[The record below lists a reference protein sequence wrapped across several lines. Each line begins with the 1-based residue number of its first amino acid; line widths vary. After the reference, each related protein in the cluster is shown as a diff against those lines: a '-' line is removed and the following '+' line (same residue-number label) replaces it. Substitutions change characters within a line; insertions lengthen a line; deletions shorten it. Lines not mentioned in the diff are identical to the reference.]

1 MKNIRMIHALAIVTA
16 IMTVSPP
23 ANAEAANE
31 TAIPG
36 SASEPATENRSL
48 QVAKSETDDI
58 PVQSTQINMD
68 ARRESVNTME
78 LVIKQEPPLRL
89 AITAALDYAEFDP
102 DDTAKWK
109 ANARKRNWL
118 PDVRTYARQRQ
129 WPADVFTV
137 ANEGTT
143 IANDLHLS
151 DREANL
157 ESFGVEFRWEFK
169 NLRFDPEQIDISEE
183 TRRRASQR
191 NNLIEDITKLYY
203 KRIAML
209 VKLAG
214 DTSALSVD
222 DLIELKLDAVEI
234 TNLMNALCGK
244 EIFKTP

>member
-1 MKNIRMIHALAIVTA
+1 MKDVRICVLVAAV
-16 IMTVSPP
+16 MTVAP
-23 ANAEAANE
+23 AIGYAEASNGAEKPGAVPASVTENQSMEIAKAE
-31 TAIPG
+31 TADTQ
-36 SASEPATENRSL
+36 ASTTHIDLDSKRA
-48 QVAKSETDDI
+48 
-58 PVQSTQINMD
+58 
-68 ARRESVNTME
+68 SVNTME
-78 LVIKQEPPLRL
+78 IVIEQEPPLRI
-89 AITAALDYAEFDP
+89 AIAAALDYAEFDP

-118 PDVRTYARQRQ
+118 PDVRTYARRRQ
-129 WPADVFTV
+129 WPADVFTTV
-137 ANEGTT
+137 NDGTT
-143 IANDLHLS
+143 IANDIHLS

-191 NNLIEDITKLYY
+191 NDLIEDITKLYY

-222 DLIELKLDAVEI
+222 ELIELKLDAVEI
-234 TNLMNALCGK
+234 THLMNALCDK
-244 EIFKTP
+244 DIFDAPK